1 MTRMFDSNVQAGWQ
15 LHDAYWIGACIF
27 ILHFLWLT
35 PSFLQ
40 RRNVVFSLVIMTA
53 FWPLAYTFSIFQI
66 MRMRKQKQ
74 KT

>member
-1 MTRMFDSNVQAGWQ
+1 MTRMFGDSFQAGWQ

-27 ILHFLWLT
+27 MAHFLWLS

-53 FWPLAYTFSIFQI
+53 LWPLTYTFSIVQV
-66 MRMRKQKQ
+66 MRMRKLKQ